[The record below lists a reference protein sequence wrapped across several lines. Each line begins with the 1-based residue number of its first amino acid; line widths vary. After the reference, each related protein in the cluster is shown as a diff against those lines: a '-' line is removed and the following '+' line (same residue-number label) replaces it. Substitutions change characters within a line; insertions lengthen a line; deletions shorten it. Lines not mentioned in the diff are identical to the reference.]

1 MKRNF
6 PLLFY
11 IIYTAWMFGF
21 SITPNSNSQ
30 VVDVWIRN
38 GWRRRECLPP
48 RHSFFAAGLCPAQV
62 RLGSDLFDR
71 RLRRVQT

>member
-38 GWRRRECLPP
+38 GIVLD
-48 RHSFFAAGLCPAQV
+48 GLGKPSEQADIFILKQMKM
-62 RLGSDLFDR
+62 
-71 RLRRVQT
+71 